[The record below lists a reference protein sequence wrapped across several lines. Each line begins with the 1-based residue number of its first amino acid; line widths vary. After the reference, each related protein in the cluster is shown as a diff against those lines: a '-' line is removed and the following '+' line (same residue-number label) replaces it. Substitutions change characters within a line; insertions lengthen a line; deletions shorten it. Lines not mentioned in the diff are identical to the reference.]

1 MPAIRRSLIWQI
13 KKRLFNL
20 GIAENLVSGAV
31 DTSRFFVPETFTP
44 LFYTPLYAEL
54 TQQQRLRYNQL
65 HGCYCNEQIMFFE
78 KFIAENVLTGLIRT
92 NHAAPLLPQ
101 LRLFLDEE
109 RRHAQMF
116 YELNRLCLP
125 QLYERRSLH
134 FVKMPFGLKVLLNS
148 LTSRSWFFPLFVW
161 LMMLQEERA
170 VFLGRETL
178 RLKEEIEPHFVALQR
193 IHLADE
199 IGHVQWDQE
208 ILAITW
214 SKSSGRFRKVN
225 AAMLRRVLREFAITP
240 KRANV
245 GVIAELVT
253 EFPELMPRLPQLRRA
268 LLTLGQDR
276 DWNTSLYSRATVPK
290 TFAFFDRWPEF
301 SSLSRVLCGYQPAGG
316 MHE

>member
-1 MPAIRRSLIWQI
+1 MLAIRRTFVWRM

-20 GIAENLVSGAV
+20 IPAENFVSDAV
-31 DTSRFFVPETFTP
+31 DTTRFFVPETFTP

-65 HGCYCNEQIMFFE
+65 HGCYCNEQIMFLERFV
-78 KFIAENVLTGLIRT
+78 AENVLTCLLRT
-92 NHAAPLLPQ
+92 TDAAPLLSK

-109 RRHAQMF
+109 RRHARMF

-125 QLYERRSLH
+125 RLYERESLH
-134 FVKMPFGLKVLLNS
+134 FVKIPFGFKILLNS
-148 LTSRSWFFPLFVW
+148 LTSRPWFSPLFVW

-170 VFLGRETL
+170 VFLGLETL
-178 RLKEEIEPHFVALQR
+178 RLKEEIEPHFVRVQR
-193 IHLADE
+193 LHLADE

-214 SKSSGRFRKVN
+214 TKSSGRFRKLN
-225 AAMLRRVLREFAITP
+225 AAMLRAVLREFAITP

-245 GVIAELVT
+245 RVIAELVT
-253 EFPELMPRLPQLRRA
+253 EFPELMPRFPQLRRA

-276 DWNTSLYSRATVPK
+276 DWNTSLYSRSTVPK
-290 TFAFFDRWPEF
+290 TFAFFDEWPEF
-301 SSLSRVLCGYQPAGG
+301 SSLSRVLSGYQPIGEIHG
-316 MHE
+316 

>member
-1 MPAIRRSLIWQI
+1 MLVIRGSLVWRI

-20 GIAENLVSGAV
+20 GIAENFVSGAV
-31 DTSRFFVPETFTP
+31 DLSRFFVPETLTP

-78 KFIAENVLTGLIRT
+78 KFVAENVLTGLLRT
-92 NHAAPLLPQ
+92 TDAAPLLPE
-101 LRLFLDEE
+101 LRVFLEEE
-109 RRHAQMF
+109 RRHARMF
-116 YELNRLCLP
+116 YDLNRLCLP
-125 QLYERRSLH
+125 RLYDRESLH
-134 FVKMPFGLKVLLNS
+134 FVKIPFGLKILLNS
-148 LTSRSWFFPLFVW
+148 LTLRPWFSSLFVW

-178 RLKEEIEPHFVALQR
+178 RLKERIEPHFVALQR
-193 IHLADE
+193 AHLADE

-214 SKSSGRFRKVN
+214 SKSSERFRTMN

-245 GVIAELVT
+245 RVIAELVT
-253 EFPELMPRLPQLRRA
+253 EFPELTPRLPQLRRA

-276 DWNTSLYSRATVPK
+276 DWNLSLYSRAIVPK
-290 TFAFFDRWPEF
+290 TFALFDRWPEF
-301 SSLSRVLCGYQPAGG
+301 SSLSRVLCGYQPIGEVHG
-316 MHE
+316 